1 MKRYLLAAVATGA
14 IALATSALA
23 DDYQPAKAGTWIVDL
38 RGSGVLPSGTDAI
51 TTAAGAATGLS
62 VKATDDYKPT
72 LGLTYFFTDHIAV
85 EAILGTTQHTIRAVG
100 PGVDL
105 AVRDTWVLPPVV
117 TLQYRPLPASR
128 LNPYVGAGVNYMLF
142 YGGSNKNGFVVKT
155 PSGFGWAVQAGADI
169 AVEGPWTLNADVK
182 KVFFETN
189 AKINGGAMYSHV
201 HLDPMVVSLGFG
213 RKF

>member
-1 MKRYLLAAVATGA
+1 MKRYLFAAATIA
-14 IALATSALA
+14 ALALANGALA
-23 DDYQPAKAGTWIVDL
+23 DDFQPAKAGAWIVDL
-38 RGSGVLPSGTDAI
+38 RGSGVLPSGSDAI
-51 TTAAGAATGLS
+51 TNAGGGATGLN

-72 LGLTYFFTDHIAV
+72 LGFTYFITDHIAV

-100 PGVDL
+100 PGVDV

-117 TLQYRPLPASR
+117 TLQYRPLPATR

-142 YGGSNKNGFVVKT
+142 YGGANKNGFVVKT
-155 PSGFGWAVQAGADI
+155 PSGFGWALQAGADVAI
-169 AVEGPWTLNADVK
+169 TGPWTLNADVK
-182 KVFFETN
+182 KVFFETT
-189 AKINGGAMYSHV
+189 AKINNGALYSHV